1 MRAEGTF
8 TVALAPLP
16 TVGGALTPTL
26 AHYSIDKQFHGALEG
41 SSKGEMLSA
50 GTGTEGSA
58 GYVAMEHVTGTLG
71 GRRGSFSLQH
81 TGSMNRGVPTL
92 SVTVVPDSGTDE
104 LAGLAGSLD
113 IIRAD
118 GKHSYVFEYS
128 MAPR

>member
-16 TVGGALTPTL
+16 TFGGAETPLL
-26 AHYSIDKQFHGALEG
+26 AHFSLDKQFLGALEG
-41 SSKGEMLSA
+41 SSKGQMLSA
-50 GTGTEGSA
+50 GTATQGSA

-81 TGSMNRGVPTL
+81 TGTMNRGASSL
-92 SVTVVPDSGTDE
+92 SVTVVPDSGAGE
-104 LAGLAGSLD
+104 LEGLAGTFD

-128 MAPR
+128 LG